1 MHEHEKFRGGA
12 TCCMR
17 GIGRRADGAHVRL
30 QVMFAYATG
39 PLAWSIVA
47 FRNSLV
53 FHSLDKAR
61 EIPSMPVSPHL
72 TNGHNWS

>member
-1 MHEHEKFRGGA
+1 MVNILELPSHE
-12 TCCMR
+12 T
-17 GIGRRADGAHVRL
+17 

-53 FHSLDKAR
+53 FHSLDKVGPTAVLK
-61 EIPSMPVSPHL
+61 PLL
-72 TNGHNWS
+72 TFILIVRPA